1 MIERPRL
8 TRVVSDRLDSNAVV
22 TLLGP
27 RQCGKTTLART
38 FPEEMVTAYFDLEDP
53 ADLNRLANPML
64 ALEHLRGL
72 IIIDEV
78 QRQPDVF
85 PILRVLADRTD
96 YQANFLL
103 LGSASPHLVK
113 GVSESLAGRVSFVE
127 MSGFILEETGY
138 DTFRN
143 LWLRGFFPRSFLS
156 SNEEE
161 SFRWRVDFT
170 KTFLERDIPQ
180 LGISIPSSTLRRFW
194 SMVAHSHGQIW
205 NASEFARSLGSSE
218 ASARRYLDLLSGTYM
233 VRQLQPWFENIS
245 KRQVKSP
252 KVYIRDS
259 GILHTLLGIQSETVL
274 MGHPKLGASW
284 EGFALEQVLQLLQP
298 LESYF
303 WATHGGAELD
313 LFMQT
318 KGERVGFEFKFADA
332 PKMTKSMRVA
342 MEDLRLDKLWIVYPG
357 RKSYPLHAN
366 VEVLSVLELDKLK

>member
-8 TRVVSDRLDSNAVV
+8 TRVVTDRLDSNAVV

-38 FPEEMVTAYFDLEDP
+38 FPEETVAAYFDLEDP

-64 ALEHLRGL
+64 ALEHLQGF

-96 YQANFLL
+96 YKANFLL
-103 LGSASPHLVK
+103 LGSASLHLIK

-127 MSGFILEETGY
+127 MSGFTLEETGY

-161 SFRWRVDFT
+161 SFQWRVDFT

-194 SMVAHSHGQIW
+194 SMVAHFHGQIW

-318 KGERVGFEFKFADA
+318 KGERVGFEFQFADA

-357 RKSYPLHAN
+357 RKSYPLHTN

>member
-1 MIERPRL
+1 MW
-8 TRVVSDRLDSNAVV
+8 
-22 TLLGP
+22 
-27 RQCGKTTLART
+27 KTTLART
-38 FPEEMVTAYFDLEDP
+38 FPEETVAAYFDLEDP

-64 ALEHLRGL
+64 ALEHLQGF

-96 YQANFLL
+96 YKANFLL
-103 LGSASPHLVK
+103 LGSASLHLIK

-127 MSGFILEETGY
+127 MSGFTLEEAGY

-161 SFRWRVDFT
+161 SFQWRVDFT

-194 SMVAHSHGQIW
+194 SMVAHFHGQIW

-318 KGERVGFEFKFADA
+318 KGERVGFEFQFADA

-357 RKSYPLHAN
+357 RKSYPLHTN

>member
-259 GILHTLLGIQSETVL
+259 GILHSLLGIQSETVL